1 MRNYYL
7 HLEKIKSAYKDILNV
22 YDVKLSV
29 DTSRIGEEI
38 KNLLEIRP
46 RERLAYKPP
55 SIAVLGP
62 PCSGKNQVVE

>member
-1 MRNYYL
+1 M
-7 HLEKIKSAYKDILNV
+7 
-22 YDVKLSV
+22 KLSV